1 MYDGLG
7 TSTDDVAMD
16 DTFVFAV
23 FTAQTAIVGE
33 ANK

>member
-7 TSTDDVAMD
+7 ATQDDVAMD

-23 FTAQTAIVGE
+23 FTAQTTIVGK
-33 ANK
+33 ADK